1 MHALTPVERT
11 GPGGDCCASGAGN
24 EFSKTMRKHLS
35 RWIAFVAAILMGP
48 LMELSAAIFT
58 VTNNAASG
66 PGTLLA
72 AMLAANATPGP
83 DQIHFNLPAAS
94 RTITPAAA
102 TPLPALTEAVVIDA
116 TTQPGYAGV
125 PLVELSGANFAP
137 LSGVNGLLIQAGGC
151 VVRGL
156 AINRW
161 KLVGIQISGGSNNI
175 VEGCWV
181 GLALSGTLDAGNT
194 FGGIFINSSPG
205 NRIGGT
211 MAAQRNVIS
220 GNDDS
225 GILIRGI
232 ASVSNRV
239 EGNFIGLNATGS
251 NIIPNSADGI
261 SIEGAVST
269 LIGGEAAGAGNVISG
284 NTRTG
289 IRLGIAPVG
298 IRDSPFAENTRIL
311 GNIIGLDPAGSV
323 DRGNIEDGIYV
334 GPAVGTVIGGTSPGA
349 RNVISGNNNDGIEL
363 AGGNEGS
370 VIQGNI
376 IGLDGSGTAARANSR
391 HGVAIS
397 GGRGPQIGGTV
408 PGAGNVIS
416 GNTQNGVYFH
426 ITGSAILSPSFVEGN
441 RIGTDVSGTLD
452 LGNVVDGIRVE
463 FFSDVRIGG
472 SALGAGNLISGNN
485 GNGIQLTGLA
495 STGWATDITVEGNR
509 IGTDLTG
516 TKALP
521 NNSAGVFI
529 NALVNAPASGRIG
542 GPSSAQANLIAFNLG
557 DGVFVSGVTAGNSI
571 RGNSIHSNGQLGID
585 LAGNGVTV
593 NDATDADTGS
603 NGVQNFPT
611 LEDAVFE
618 AALIRIAGTLQ
629 STPNAMF
636 TLDFYGNTTGDPSG
650 HGEGEVRF
658 GSQQVTTD
666 ADGFVRFAAA
676 FSKTN
681 GVTIPQRFVSATATD
696 AAGSTSEFSGH
707 RQASTSELPF
717 SYRVVNTLDSGAG
730 SLRQAILDA
739 NASRNEG
746 DRIVFEIPGDG
757 PHVISLLTALP
768 PITGPLLVDG
778 YTQTGAMPGT
788 SAEGQN
794 AVLKIVLDGASAPN
808 GTDGLQVAGSRALI
822 RGLVVQRFRG
832 DGIEIMPNTIGVA
845 VEGCLIGLGL
855 DGSDQGQG
863 GAGIR
868 INAASENRIGG
879 TQPGSRN
886 VISGNST
893 HGIFIDGA
901 TARSNRIIGNLVGTD
916 VTGRVRV
923 GNSLDGVHVTAG
935 SGNSIGGSGAG
946 EGNLIGGN
954 SGDGIDFENAS
965 RNVVFGNR
973 IGIGPD
979 GVDVRNNS
987 QGVLVT
993 SGTDNRIGG
1002 VQSGEGNV
1010 IAFNTGRGVGI
1021 NNNAAHVRNAIRG
1034 NSLFA
1039 NGNLGIDL
1047 GMNGRTA
1054 NDAASDPDTG
1064 PNRLQNHPELTSAM
1078 AGPASTRIVG
1088 TLTTAFNAPFVLDF
1102 YASGAADP
1110 TGFGEGRQYLGS
1122 SEVSTGPTGT
1132 AGFEVDL
1139 PARVTGRFITA
1150 TATDAEGNTSE
1161 FSAAIRATATLP
1173 PSTFTVTTTADDG
1186 PGSLRQALLDADT
1199 VVAGTAHRILFAIPG
1214 AGPQVIRPATALPMP
1229 VNEPVELDGF
1239 SQSGASAN
1247 TLVGADNA
1255 VHRVVLDG
1263 SSLPSGQKILRFA
1276 VAGSGAKGLVVVGG
1290 RDAAIELVADGCWVE
1305 GCRVG
1310 LGLDGL
1316 PQPNSRGIVISGT
1329 ATGCRV
1335 GGNAPAARNVI
1346 AGNNGNSVELR
1357 SSVGGNQVVGNFIG
1371 LTPDGAA
1378 RPADSPI
1385 FSGSF
1390 VGVLVQDSPGNDV
1403 GLPGAGNTI
1412 AAHQSTG
1419 VVVQGAASTG
1429 NRIRGNRV
1437 GTDVSGAL
1445 DLGNGADG
1453 ISVQASNNR
1462 VGGTGPGEGNRVA
1475 FNTQNGVSVFGF
1487 PPPTG
1492 VSVRGNAIRDNDGLA
1507 IDLGLDGVGS
1517 NDPADA
1523 DSGPNNQQNFP
1534 LLSDATATPTTVLVE
1549 GSIQSSP
1556 NQSFQIDLYANVA
1569 CDASGSGE
1577 GGQYLGSVPVTTGA
1591 DGIGVFD
1598 ATFAV
1603 AIEGRFLTATA
1614 TDANGNT
1621 SEMGPCLEAI
1631 TEFGSDTFVVTTTA
1645 DSGPG
1650 SLRAA
1655 LLANNASV
1663 AGAPNRIEFAI
1674 PGAGPH
1680 RIQPA
1685 SPLPSIQ
1692 HAVHLDGFSQ
1702 PGSRANTQVLGDD
1715 ADLRI
1720 QIASGPGSGP
1730 TGLGLVAQDCTVSGI
1745 SLTGWFQAVNI
1756 SGDRAG
1762 IRGCRVGLAPDG
1774 TAAGNSVGVRVQSG
1788 SGHRIGGDV
1797 PAARNLIGGNG
1808 TPVDILAGSNV
1819 RVEGNHVGVGPG
1831 GAARPNTGPI
1841 NVRGT
1846 GHRLGGEVS
1855 GAGNVISG
1863 NTAGGL
1869 FLTEATDCLVLGNR
1883 IGTDAAGLV
1892 ALPNVGVGVEVS
1904 STALGTRIGGPVAGE
1919 GNLISGNTGLA
1930 VRAAAAIVLLGN
1942 RIGVP
1947 SIGETPLPNA
1957 GGIDLTAPGS
1967 TVGGV
1972 GAGEA
1977 NIIAYSPGAG
1987 VRIFGAGA
1995 TGNRVR
2001 GNAIFGH
2008 GGLGLDL
2015 GADGPTAND
2024 PLDTDAGPNGFQNHP
2039 VLLSASLGSETVR
2052 VVGQLASRPSQVF
2065 QLDFHAGPQPEPGTP
2080 AQGRQYLGSAQV
2092 TTDAAGNAA
2101 FDVSLPAV
2109 AIGRWITAMATGPDG
2124 TSEFSAPIRAD
2135 STRPGLTFTVTNEA
2149 DAGAGTLRQALIDAG
2164 SVVAGTPHRIVFV
2177 LPGAGV
2183 RTLTPMSA
2191 LPVPAEPVLIDGF
2204 SQAGSTPNTDPSAD
2218 NALRRVRID
2227 GTSIAVGAL
2236 LRLETRGSGVRGL
2249 ILTGGRNAALDL
2261 AGEGGITVTG
2271 CEITGNGTGLW
2282 IQSPNNTVGGTL
2294 PAERNR
2300 IGGQSQGFG
2309 VFVFGGA
2316 GSGNRILGNLIG
2328 IAADGMAPDPN
2339 REGVHV
2345 AAASGLQIGDLSAG
2359 AGNRISFQTAGGV
2372 VVSGGSGV
2380 AIRGNRFSGNGG
2392 LSIDLGSAG
2401 VTPNDVGDTDAG
2413 PNGLQN
2419 FPVITSARLT
2429 PAGVRIVGTLNSIA
2443 GRTYALE
2450 AFHSKTCA
2458 AAGNGHAETF
2468 LGSAS
2473 VPVLAGS
2480 VGTFDFTLP
2489 GRVPAGVITLTAT
2502 DPDGNT
2508 SEFGA
2513 CAALVSELPP
2523 ETFVVTSPEDSGPG
2537 TLRQAI
2543 ESANA
2548 AFSSGVNR
2556 IHFNLPGAGTRVI
2569 RPKAPLPPITQAT
2582 VVDGTT
2588 QTGSVLDQSG
2598 KTLLHVLPVQLD
2610 GRDAGAGADGLV
2622 IRGDSITLRGL
2633 GLVRFRGF
2641 GVRVQDSKLAR
2652 LEALLVGVN
2661 GPGQGSPSPQRK
2673 DPARGTS
2680 RPDPDEDGGL
2690 VLMEG
2695 GSETGNAGGI
2705 FGVNSDIDISICVLS
2720 GNGGDGLNCSR
2731 VTVNI
2736 AGCFFGMG
2744 PDGESDAGNGGHGI
2758 DTQQGSCRIVDSLL
2772 CYNDA
2777 TGWMNHGDDIPSDS
2791 PLELSGSLVSD
2802 NGGTGIHWEGIP
2814 GAADR
2819 LIEGNDIGGNG
2830 GDGIHLC
2837 RVDFSVVRGN
2847 RIFGNDDLGI
2857 RLEAVFDS
2865 DIGQRFADG
2874 LPEHRN
2880 AIQDNAGGGIRILD
2894 ILRTSVLGNLFG
2906 LSNPPEN
2913 ATAAPFN
2920 IAAPVVTPTPGGI
2933 TVQGSIGSV
2942 PGGPGETVRVV
2953 PFVHVAEPLGTVEP
2967 LTEAIA
2973 TIQTGPGGAY
2983 ATTLPPIPN
2992 AAFVIVDT
3000 PWGPSPLVSVV
3011 GPLSISLEGP
3021 SSPIPEGQSGTL
3033 EIVVSNSGQV
3043 PTGGTVVIGSP
3054 WPIEPQDPNHP
3065 LQLASDVERGIH
3077 DIIDKLLGR
3086 FPLPWEVSSER
3097 QRVGAS
3103 AGSFGPTIDAVLNSD
3118 ERQRQEIF
3126 NAAFNLD
3133 PDADP
3138 RTVEEVGNSGLS
3150 PHEAVLRILNSSP
3163 DTDADVVGI
3172 VESTRA
3178 LVTGDLGADV
3188 AKKVQL
3194 ILADPGFSRASYLTG
3209 AVDLLL
3215 TPWWTGGPV
3224 RRDELPGGPASS
3236 LPFVYRLA
3244 VDSVPA
3250 GGSLSIKVAVRPS
3263 NPGSALVGA
3272 AVQGDN
3278 GFSPGRPVSE
3288 VLFALGPLD
3297 FGDAPDVAAA
3307 SFAGFPPLPGGYP
3320 VLSAADGARHV
3331 VSREIGLGASTE
3343 AEPNGQPHP
3352 TALGDDGVIVVPVQV
3367 AIDDEDCV
3375 VFSAPKL
3382 VKAAIL
3388 DVPDLGKAGDVVKF
3402 AVYVRRP
3409 LNRPVNLGM
3418 WMDFNRDGDWSDPGE
3433 TLFNNRAVRPGVNML
3448 KFRIPAGASGFT
3460 FARFRLAQREILQP
3474 TGLELE
3480 GEVED
3485 HIVHLGPID
3494 RGDAPAIYGDAPHA
3508 IPPNATH
3515 FLGVAIDADPVQHS
3529 PDASADDAVPPGD
3542 DEDGIT
3548 SGLNVIAGT
3557 ITTLRV
3563 TASQPGFLDI
3573 WIDYDRI
3580 NGFVGG
3586 SDYVNPTVIGHAAG
3600 PLPVGAGINVIRF
3613 RAPARLIPGGS
3624 FLRLRFT
3631 KQNLA
3636 NLGPTAFA
3644 PDGECEDYPVRL
3656 LLDVLPDLGD
3666 APQDQDGAGY
3676 PTLLLLGG
3684 AFHLLEEGFHLGARI
3699 DIESDGF
3706 PGSDALGDDQDDGLE
3721 SIVNPD
3727 PDDEDGVRFLDPIR
3741 PGQPLRLEVVASI
3754 VMPGPAFL
3762 NAWFDWNGD
3771 RDWND
3776 AGEQVLQ
3783 DAPVVVGTNLFVVT
3797 VPANAVPGTTFSRFR
3812 LARDQGLGVDG
3823 PAGSGEVEDY
3833 RVVIES
3839 SGTDLRIGGIR
3850 FVEGDVELTW
3860 TGNAVL
3866 ESAPSLDGPW
3876 TRVVGAVSPFRVAAG
3891 DVESRF
3897 YRIVD

>member
-1 MHALTPVERT
+1 MDRARWGSP
-11 GPGGDCCASGAGN
+11 DIGAGN
-24 EFSKTMRKHLS
+24 EFSKTMRKYLS
-35 RWIAFVAAILMGP
+35 RWVAVVGVILTGPGMG
-48 LMELSAAIFT
+48 MFAATFM

-94 RTITPAAA
+94 RTITPATA

-125 PLVELSGANFAP
+125 PLVELSGASFAP
-137 LSGVNGLLIQAGGC
+137 LSGVNGLQIQAGEC

-161 KLVGIQISGGSNNI
+161 KSIGILISGGSNNI

-181 GLALSGTLDAGNT
+181 GLALSGTQDAGNA
-194 FGGIFINSSPG
+194 FAGILINSSPG

-251 NIIPNSADGI
+251 NIIPNSVDGI
-261 SIEGAVST
+261 TIQGAVST
-269 LIGGEAAGAGNVISG
+269 LIGGEGVGAGNVISG
-284 NTRTG
+284 NTRSG
-289 IRLGIAPVG
+289 ISLGIAPAAVS
-298 IRDSPFAENTRIL
+298 DSPFAENTRIL

-323 DRGNIEDGIYV
+323 DRGNIDDGIYV

-397 GGRGPQIGGTV
+397 GGRGPRIGGTGS
-408 PGAGNVIS
+408 GAGNVIS

-426 ITGSAILSPSFVEGN
+426 ITGSAIASPSFVEGN

-452 LGNVVDGIRVE
+452 LGNVGDGIRVE
-463 FFSDVRIGG
+463 FFSDVHIGG

-485 GNGIQLTGLA
+485 GNGIQLTGLL
-495 STGWATDITVEGNR
+495 SSGWATDITVEGNR

-650 HGEGEVRF
+650 HGEGEVWF

-808 GTDGLQVAGSRALI
+808 GTDGLQVEGSRALI

-832 DGIEIMPNTIGVA
+832 DGIEILPNTIGVA

-855 DGSDQGQG
+855 DGTDQGQA

-935 SGNSIGGSGAG
+935 SGNSIGGSGTG

-979 GVDVRNNS
+979 GVDVRNNN

-1010 IAFNTGRGVGI
+1010 VAFNTGRGVGI
-1021 NNNAAHVRNAIRG
+1021 NNNAAHLRNAIRG
-1034 NSLFA
+1034 NSVFA

-1078 AGPASTRIVG
+1078 AGPTSTRIVG

-1161 FSAAIRATATLP
+1161 FSAAIRAAATLP

-1186 PGSLRQALLDADT
+1186 PGSLRQALLDADI
-1199 VVAGTAHRILFAIPG
+1199 VVGGTAHRILFAIPG

-1247 TLVGADNA
+1247 TSVGADNA

-1290 RDAAIELVADGCWVE
+1290 RDTAIELVADGCWVE

-1378 RPADSPI
+1378 RPEDSPI

-1462 VGGTGPGEGNRVA
+1462 VGGAGPGEGNRVA

-1603 AIEGRFLTATA
+1603 AIDGRFLTATA

-1631 TEFGSDTFVVTTTA
+1631 TEFGSETFVVTTTA

-1655 LLANNASV
+1655 LLANNTSV

-1730 TGLGLVAQDCTVSGI
+1730 TGLGLVAQDCTLSGI

-1756 SGDRAG
+1756 SGNRAG

-1774 TAAGNSVGVRVQSG
+1774 TAPGNSVGVRVQSG

-1831 GAARPNTGPI
+1831 GTARPNTGPI
-1841 NVRGT
+1841 SVRGT
-1846 GHRLGGEVS
+1846 GHRIGGEVPGS
-1855 GAGNVISG
+1855 GNVISG

-1904 STALGTRIGGPVAGE
+1904 STALGTRIGGPVSGE

-1947 SIGETPLPNA
+1947 SIGETPLPNT

-2101 FDVSLPAV
+2101 FDVSLSAV
-2109 AIGRWITAMATGPDG
+2109 AIGRWITALATGPDG

-2135 STRPGLTFTVTNEA
+2135 STRPGLTFTVTSEE

-2164 SVVAGTPHRIVFV
+2164 SVVAGTPHRIVFA

-2183 RTLTPMSA
+2183 RTLTPVSA

-2227 GTSIAVGAL
+2227 GASIAVGAL

-2249 ILTGGRNAALDL
+2249 ILSGGRNAALDL
-2261 AGEGGITVTG
+2261 AAEGGITVTG

-2380 AIRGNRFSGNGG
+2380 AIRGNRFAGNGG

-2508 SEFGA
+2508 SEFSA

-2556 IHFNLPGAGTRVI
+2556 IHFNLPGTGTRVI

-2622 IRGDSITLRGL
+2622 IKGDSITLRGL

-2695 GSETGNAGGI
+2695 GSETGNAGGGALI
-2705 FGVNSDIDISICVLS
+2705 QDGTVTIVNSVIS
-2720 GNGGDGLNCSR
+2720 GNRGNGLNGIGG
-2731 VTVNI
+2731 TVII
-2736 AGCFFGMG
+2736 ADCFVGMA

-2758 DTQQGSCRIVDSLL
+2758 LTQQGSCRIVNSRVS
-2772 CYNDA
+2772 YNDA
-2777 TGWMNHGDDIPSDS
+2777 TGVTHLGDDIPPVGTST
-2791 PLELSGSLVSD
+2791 LELSGSFVSD

-2819 LIEGNDIGGNG
+2819 LIEGNDIVGNG

-2847 RIFGNDDLGI
+2847 RIFGNGGLGV

-2874 LPEHRN
+2874 LPAHRN
-2880 AIQDNAGGGIRILD
+2880 IIQDNAGGGIRILD

-2920 IAAPVVTPTPGGI
+2920 IADPVVAPTPGGI
-2933 TVQGSIGSV
+2933 DVRGSIGSV

-3000 PWGPSPLVSVV
+3000 PWGPSPLVPLETDTTPMDFGDAPSVQTA
-3011 GPLSISLEGP
+3011 LSDFGVQP
-3021 SSPIPEGQSGTL
+3021 AGY
-3033 EIVVSNSGQV
+3033 
-3043 PTGGTVVIGSP
+3043 PT
-3054 WPIEPQDPNHP
+3054 
-3065 LQLASDVERGIH
+3065 
-3077 DIIDKLLGR
+3077 LLGANGARHAVNPALRLGNRIDAEPDGQPVSTALGDDLVPAGADDEDGIR
-3086 FPLPWEVSSER
+3086 FDVPIIPVPFLGELPVLPRDPGALVEVDVDVRTPGNLRPVLNAWIDYNRDGDWDDAGE
-3097 QRVGAS
+3097 QVFTNRVVT
-3103 AGSFGPTIDAVLNSD
+3103 AGSQKLSFNIPATGVAVGFTYARFRLSTLAGLAPVGRAPDGEVEDYLMLFGPMDYGDATLLHGPAPHLLLDNPV
-3118 ERQRQEIF
+3118 
-3126 NAAFNLD
+3126 AFLGIRV
-3133 PDADP
+3133 DADP
-3138 RTVEEVGNSGLS
+3138 RFQD
-3150 PHEAVLRILNSSP
+3150 SP
-3163 DTDADVVGI
+3163 DARGDDVDADGDDEDGVRSIGPLFAGVV
-3172 VESTRA
+3172 ST
-3178 LVTGDLGADV
+3178 VQVV
-3188 AKKVQL
+3188 A
-3194 ILADPGFSRASYLTG
+3194 SRAG
-3209 AVDLLL
+3209 FVDLWIDYNGENGFELL
-3215 TPWWTGGPV
+3215 PLAPEPTEYVNASILGHTGGPYLVAAGTNIIRFRVPDVVTSHLSFLRV
-3224 RRDELPGGPASS
+3224 RYMTAKPAN
-3236 LPFVYRLA
+3236 PFPDATGLMPDGEAEDHR
-3244 VDSVPA
+3244 
-3250 GGSLSIKVAVRPS
+3250 
-3263 NPGSALVGA
+3263 
-3272 AVQGDN
+3272 VQIYDLM
-3278 GFSPGRPVSE
+3278 P
-3288 VLFALGPLD
+3288 D
-3297 FGDAPDVAAA
+3297 FGDAPDSLGV
-3307 SFAGFPPLPGGYP
+3307 PRYP
-3320 VLSAADGARHV
+3320 TLLAHDGAFHLLV
-3331 VSREIGLGASTE
+3331 EDGFQLGTRMDV
-3343 AEPNGQPHP
+3343 EPDAIPSD
-3352 TALGDDGVIVVPVQV
+3352 TALGDDGDLGLSFPQTNEPDDEDGIRFLGPLVPGTVVPVEIV
-3367 AIDDEDCV
+3367 TTID
-3375 VFSAPKL
+3375 SRQPAL
-3382 VKAAIL
+3382 VQAWI
-3388 DVPDLGKAGDVVKF
+3388 
-3402 AVYVRRP
+3402 
-3409 LNRPVNLGM
+3409 
-3418 WMDFNRDGDWSDPGE
+3418 DFNRDFDWSDPGE
-3433 TLFNNRAVRPGVNML
+3433 RILLNHVVLDGTNTVSIAVPTTAQPGV
-3448 KFRIPAGASGFT
+3448 T
-3460 FARFRLAQREILQP
+3460 FARFRLSRTEN
-3474 TGLELE
+3474 
-3480 GEVED
+3480 
-3485 HIVHLGPID
+3485 LG
-3494 RGDAPAIYGDAPHA
+3494 
-3508 IPPNATH
+3508 
-3515 FLGVAIDADPVQHS
+3515 FSGVAT
-3529 PDASADDAVPPGD
+3529 G
-3542 DEDGIT
+3542 
-3548 SGLNVIAGT
+3548 
-3557 ITTLRV
+3557 
-3563 TASQPGFLDI
+3563 
-3573 WIDYDRI
+3573 
-3580 NGFVGG
+3580 
-3586 SDYVNPTVIGHAAG
+3586 
-3600 PLPVGAGINVIRF
+3600 
-3613 RAPARLIPGGS
+3613 
-3624 FLRLRFT
+3624 
-3631 KQNLA
+3631 
-3636 NLGPTAFA
+3636 
-3644 PDGECEDYPVRL
+3644 
-3656 LLDVLPDLGD
+3656 
-3666 APQDQDGAGY
+3666 
-3676 PTLLLLGG
+3676 
-3684 AFHLLEEGFHLGARI
+3684 
-3699 DIESDGF
+3699 
-3706 PGSDALGDDQDDGLE
+3706 
-3721 SIVNPD
+3721 
-3727 PDDEDGVRFLDPIR
+3727 
-3741 PGQPLRLEVVASI
+3741 
-3754 VMPGPAFL
+3754 
-3762 NAWFDWNGD
+3762 
-3771 RDWND
+3771 
-3776 AGEQVLQ
+3776 
-3783 DAPVVVGTNLFVVT
+3783 
-3797 VPANAVPGTTFSRFR
+3797 
-3812 LARDQGLGVDG
+3812 
-3823 PAGSGEVEDY
+3823 GEVEDY

-3850 FVEGDVELTW
+3850 FVDGDVELTW

-3876 TRVVGAVSPFRVAAG
+3876 TRVVGAVSPFRVVAG
-3891 DVESRF
+3891 DAESRF
-3897 YRIVD
+3897 YRIVEP